1 MKSLLLI
8 FELSDI
14 LKMICIMNQYKS
26 RAPNIKKRSIYY
38 LRNFINIDDINVK
51 FTLILNKEDLK
62 HYIRYKTSYNIKPI
76 LFYLFFTKD
85 TLNIM
90 INIKYLTLVFN
101 KENKT
106 MQKNYEKLLDKTK
119 Q

>member
-1 MKSLLLI
+1 MKTMLLI
-8 FELSDI
+8 FELSDVLI
-14 LKMICIMNQYKS
+14 MICIMNQNKS

-76 LFYLFFTKD
+76 
-85 TLNIM
+85 
-90 INIKYLTLVFN
+90 YLTLVFN
-101 KENKT
+101 KGNKT
-106 MQKNYEKLLDKTK
+106 MQKNYEKL
-119 Q
+119 